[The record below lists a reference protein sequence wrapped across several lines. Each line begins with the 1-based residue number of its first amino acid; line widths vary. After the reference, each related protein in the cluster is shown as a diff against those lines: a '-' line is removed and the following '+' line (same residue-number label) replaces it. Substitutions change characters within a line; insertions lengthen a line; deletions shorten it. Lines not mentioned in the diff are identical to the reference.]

1 MNRALIEKY
10 FEQSLSVEEQIEFE
24 RLLKADEDFKK
35 EFDFENNLK
44 KAFSL
49 NERQALK
56 QKLSSFDEVKTVKI
70 NNKKW
75 FYAAACLFAVIGFS
89 VWFSLQ
95 QPNNDELFNTY
106 YQTYPNVVAP
116 SVRGAEADNLKT
128 KAFAA
133 YDEGN
138 YQTAVQLFA
147 QIYKIDKSD
156 YALLYQAVSLIE
168 LKELEAAKQT
178 LTKFDDAKNSEYT
191 PYYYWYLALVELKTN
206 KKEKAIVRLKELA
219 TKENPMQQMAKK
231 LLAELE

>member
-44 KAFSL
+44 KAFLL

-116 SVRGAEADNLKT
+116 SIRGAEEKNLKT

-138 YQTAVQLFA
+138 YQTAAQLFA
-147 QIYKIDKSD
+147 QLYKIDKSD
-156 YALLYQAVSLIE
+156 YALLYQAVALIE

-178 LTKFDDAKNSEYT
+178 LKKLDDAKNSEYT
-191 PYYYWYLALVELKTN
+191 PYYKWYLALVELKTN
-206 KKEKAIVRLKELA
+206 EKEKAIVRLKELA

>member
-10 FEQSLSVEEQIEFE
+10 FEQSLSPEEQIEFE
-24 RLLKADEDFKK
+24 RLLNDDEDFKK
-35 EFDFENNLK
+35 EFDFENDVK
-44 KAFSL
+44 KAFLLS
-49 NERQALK
+49 ERQTLK

-89 VWFSLQ
+89 VWFAFQ
-95 QPNNDELFNTY
+95 QPNTNELFNTY

-133 YDEGN
+133 YDGGN
-138 YQTAVQLFA
+138 YETAAQLFA
-147 QIYKIDKSD
+147 QIYESDKSD
-156 YALLYQAVSLIE
+156 YALLYQAVALIE
-168 LKELEAAKQT
+168 LKEVEAAKQT
-178 LTKFDDAKNSEYT
+178 LKKYNGTKNNEYT
-191 PYYYWYLALVELKTN
+191 VYYNWYLALIELKT
-206 KKEKAIVRLKELA
+206 KEKEKAIVRLKELA
-219 TKENPMQQMAKK
+219 QTENPMQQMAKK

>member
-10 FEQSLSVEEQIEFE
+10 FEQTLSAEEQIEFE
-24 RLLKADEDFKK
+24 RLLIADEDFKK

-116 SVRGAEADNLKT
+116 SVRGAEENNLKT

-138 YQTAVQLFA
+138 YQTAAQLFA
-147 QIYKIDKSD
+147 QLYKIDKSD
-156 YALLYQAVSLIE
+156 YALLYQAVALIE

-178 LTKFDDAKNSEYT
+178 LKKFDDAKNSEYT
-191 PYYYWYLALVELKTN
+191 PYYIWYLALVELKTN
-206 KKEKAIVRLKELA
+206 EKEKAIVRLKELA
-219 TKENPMQQMAKK
+219 TTENPMQQMAKK